1 MNNLTYITI
10 LSFLNFLIYLNFNY
24 LEKKI
29 NIYNNLSSRKIHK
42 KKISSIGG
50 LIIFLNLF
58 FCYFLLKMNVVSSHN
73 LFLVGSSLDLL
84 FIIGF
89 FIFLTGMIDDKFELS
104 YKYKFLIITVFLLIL
119 LNLEP
124 SFLIKKLEFESI
136 GKTIYLGKYTFLFT
150 LISFLLF
157 MNACNMF
164 DGINLQFGV
173 YSLVLS
179 LFLISVTGQNYLLL
193 STIIGL
199 LFFLLLNFQNKTF
212 IGDSGTLFLS
222 FIYAS
227 LIILTYNNKAF
238 EVSVEKIFLV
248 MMLPGID
255 MLRVF
260 IVRILNSKN
269 PFKPDRI
276 HLHHLLMSQ
285 HNLNSIFLIIFL
297 IYIIPI
303 FISSFF
309 QINLIYLIIIELIVY
324 IVIVKKYEGF
334 EYYVQFKKK

>member
-1 MNNLTYITI
+1 MSNLTYIII
-10 LSFLNFLIYLNFNY
+10 LSFLNFLIYLNFNF

-29 NIYNNLSSRKIHK
+29 NIYNNPASRKIHK

-50 LIIFLNLF
+50 LIIFFNF
-58 FCYFLLKMNVVSSHN
+58 FIWYFLIKTN
-73 LFLVGSSLDLL
+73 LIFSQNLVIVDSLLDHL

-89 FIFLTGMIDDKFELS
+89 CIFITGIIDDKFELS
-104 YKYKFLIITVFLLIL
+104 YKYKFLIITFLLLLL

-124 SFLIKKLEFESI
+124 SFLVKELEFETT
-136 GKTIYLGKYTFLFT
+136 GTTINLGKYTFLFT
-150 LISFLLF
+150 LLSFLLF

-179 LFLISVTGQNYLLL
+179 LFLISVIGQNYLLL
-193 STIIGL
+193 SIIIGL

-227 LIILTYNNKAF
+227 LIILTYNNKVF
-238 EVSVEKIFLV
+238 EISVEKIFLV

-260 IVRILNSKN
+260 LIRITNGKN

-285 HNLNSIFLIIFL
+285 YGLNKIFFIIFL
-297 IYIIPI
+297 IYFIPI
-303 FISSFF
+303 FILLFF
-309 QINLIYLIIIELIVY
+309 HINLIYLILIEIIVY
-324 IVIVKKYEGF
+324 IAIVIKHNGFKY
-334 EYYVQFKKK
+334 